1 MAVAAVLIAVFLL
14 ALPSGKTE
22 MMTRTISNINNG
34 LLFGM
39 MSKDTNTTP
48 IDYKKKNIQQTMV
61 KTDTIIKN
69 DTLSPAKVVTN
80 NRGHKG
86 FCIVLASH
94 VSKKNA
100 NAFVEELQKKGYTK
114 SEVFIHN
121 NITRVVYGN
130 FETQSEA
137 YDTLRK
143 VHRIKGLE
151 EAWVYQF
158 KEKK

>member
-1 MAVAAVLIAVFLL
+1 
-14 ALPSGKTE
+14 
-22 MMTRTISNINNG
+22 
-34 LLFGM
+34 
-39 MSKDTNTTP
+39 
-48 IDYKKKNIQQTMV
+48 MV
-61 KTDTIIKN
+61 KTDTILKN
-69 DTLSPAKVVTN
+69 DTLSPAKVATKEM
-80 NRGHKG
+80 GHKG

-100 NAFVEELQKKGYTK
+100 NAFVEELQKKGYVN
-114 SEVFIHN
+114 SEVYIHN
-121 NITRVVYGN
+121 DVTRVIYGI